1 MQLADI
7 LHHLTPLSSIYDTL
21 NKPRLRTHF
30 GPIKAALKSWL
41 VSITSFCVH
50 VNTPHCMGHRSKLAC
65 GCTCPYQHL
74 TNSIQ
79 HLQLFH
85 FCLIELLY
93 SMLSM
98 MALLGFHQFRLPV
111 SQLLAIPQRPFH
123 QLHHQDL
130 FFHPIFTIIPSQSCL
145 LGFLDY
151 SLGRLLSAYLPE
163 MR

>member
-41 VSITSFCVH
+41 VSIASFFVL
-50 VNTPHCMGHRSKLAC
+50 VNIQHCLGHRSKLAC
-65 GCTCPYQHL
+65 GCTCPSPHL
-74 TNSIQ
+74 KNSIQ

-85 FCLIELLY
+85 FCLTELLY

-98 MALLGFHQFRLPV
+98 MASLGFHQFQLPV

-123 QLHHQDL
+123 QLHHQGL
-130 FFHPIFTIIPSQSCL
+130 FFHLIFTITPSQSSL
-145 LGFLDY
+145 MGFLDC
-151 SLGRLLSAYLPE
+151 SLGRLLSAY
-163 MR
+163 